1 MSKKLRVFYLLQVAY
16 SAVFRAADHRA
27 RQNTGLTVTQIAV
40 LFLLNEK
47 DGQPVSEIANRL
59 SMGKSSLTG
68 LIDRMSEKRLVKR
81 SPCPIDGRVTRVY
94 LEETGRTAAQEA
106 ALHTQHYNAALL
118 APFTEDEQDVIGR
131 FLHHLATN
139 ADTIINGP
147 NAGQSTLP
155 HMDQDKSAH

>member
-27 RQNTGLTVTQIAV
+27 RQNTGLTITQIAV

-68 LIDRMSEKRLVKR
+68 LIDRMCEKHLVRR

-106 ALHTQHYNAALL
+106 GLHTRHYNAALL

-131 FLHHLATN
+131 FLNHLATD
-139 ADTIINGP
+139 ADAIINGP
-147 NAGQSTLP
+147 GTSQTDEPDTDKGQSP
-155 HMDQDKSAH
+155 S

>member
-27 RQNTGLTVTQIAV
+27 RQNTGLTITQIAV

-47 DGQPVSEIANRL
+47 DGRPVSEIANRL

-68 LIDRMSEKRLVKR
+68 LIDRMCEKRLVKR
-81 SPCPIDGRVTRVY
+81 KPCPADGRVTRVY
-94 LEETGRTAAQEA
+94 LEEAGRTAAQEA
-106 ALHTQHYNAALL
+106 NLHTRHYNAALL

-139 ADTIINGP
+139 ADTIINGRGT
-147 NAGQSTLP
+147 GQSDGPDT
-155 HMDQDKSAH
+155 DKGQSPS